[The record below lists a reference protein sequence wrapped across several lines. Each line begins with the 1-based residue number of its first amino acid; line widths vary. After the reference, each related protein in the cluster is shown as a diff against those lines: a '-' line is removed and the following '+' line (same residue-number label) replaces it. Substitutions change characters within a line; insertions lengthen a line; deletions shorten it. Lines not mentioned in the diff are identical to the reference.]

1 MAVILKHIDLYQLIE
16 FHVAGLH
23 LSAIV
28 KLLVLLNIVG
38 YGKLMETY
46 VSYLN
51 FSAFLLSHSCLTLL
65 PEVKY
70 LISLVIFKMSM
81 RQISRIARALFVS
94 LADFTAIL
102 IALFQFV

>member
-1 MAVILKHIDLYQLIE
+1 M
-16 FHVAGLH
+16 
-23 LSAIV
+23 SAIV
-28 KLLVLLNIVG
+28 KLSVLLIMVG

-51 FSAFLLSHSCLTLL
+51 FSVFFSLTFMLHLTLF
-65 PEVKY
+65 PELKY
-70 LISLVIFKMSM
+70 LIILVIFKMSM
-81 RQISRIARALFVS
+81 QQMSRIAGALFVS